1 MDTSEKQDECHE
13 PPCETPLGSS
23 LDARALRAE
32 NRNLQAHVE
41 AFEPSL
47 FSQDRND
54 GEKLVRQRFD
64 QLKRELAELREK
76 ACRVLPPEELQ
87 DMIERLDIPLGIL
100 TNKYPVWNDK
110 TQESIRLPTIKPC
123 DSASNLGSHTSSR
136 CSLTASQLANEQI
149 KLDLERERWKA
160 QFESQKLQQ
169 QAELELNLR
178 LAEIKAKEKRL
189 ALSNP
194 GSMVSRNSAGLP

>member
-32 NRNLQAHVE
+32 KRNLQAHVE

-87 DMIERLDIPLGIL
+87 DMIEKLDIPLGIL

-110 TQESIRLPTIKPC
+110 TQESIRLPTNSPTIKPC

-178 LAEIKAKEKRL
+178 LA
-189 ALSNP
+189 
-194 GSMVSRNSAGLP
+194 